1 LTQPIPSR
9 DDDGARSSL
18 LGASDGR
25 EYWLSVYLIPHS
37 DAWKE
42 LVYGFEPNDPLV
54 AAGYIDWEFY
64 CRRVIGLYGK
74 LSVADAPAM
83 LGSLA
88 ELCAHSPSIA
98 PGDFVSL
105 FAEPNIQQAARQLR
119 TGHRSDRSIVAFAS
133 RCRAFAHSFEA
144 APPPTDPTEE
154 PGSDVPYMRP
164 TQESFWSLFTAQHDA
179 RTRFETRAAMC
190 ATIGAGGDAADLRF
204 WRFTDVNIHSD
215 GTVDI
220 VWHGL
225 DSRTVPV
232 AEPWASRL
240 RELLADPPDAGRQNW
255 VIHGPR
261 TARLLPDL
269 NKRVNWQDHATFN
282 AGRGRSTWIIDRLS
296 SGCPPDAIRL
306 RMGADTFTQIGEA
319 ARYLPQPHGN
329 DLEASFRSGTRQ

>member
-1 LTQPIPSR
+1 MPQAIPSR
-9 DDDGARSSL
+9 DDEGRTPSF

-25 EYWLSVYLIPHS
+25 EYWLSAYLIPDS

-42 LVYGFEPNDPLV
+42 LVHGFEPDDPLV

-64 CRRVIGLYGK
+64 CRRAIRLLGK
-74 LSVADAPAM
+74 LSVADAPAL

-119 TGHRSDRSIVAFAS
+119 TGHRSDRSIATFAS

-154 PGSDVPYMRP
+154 TGSDVPYARSD
-164 TQESFWSLFTAQHDA
+164 QESFWSLFTAQQDA

-190 ATIGAGGDAADLRF
+190 ATIGAGGDATDLRF
-204 WRFTDVNIHSD
+204 WRFTDINIHGD

-225 DSRTVPV
+225 ESRTVPV
-232 AEPWASRL
+232 AEPWACRL
-240 RELLADPPDAGRQNW
+240 RELLANPPDAGRHNW
-255 VIHGPR
+255 VIRGPR
-261 TARLLPDL
+261 TTRLLPDL
-269 NKRVNWQDHATFN
+269 NKRVHWEDHATFN
-282 AGRGRSTWIIDRLS
+282 GGRGRSTWIIDRLS
-296 SGCPPDAIRL
+296 NGCPPDAIRQ
-306 RMGADTFTQIGEA
+306 RMGADTFTQINEA
-319 ARYLPQPHGN
+319 ARHLPPPDSDGL
-329 DLEASFRSGTRQ
+329 DTSFRSERRQ